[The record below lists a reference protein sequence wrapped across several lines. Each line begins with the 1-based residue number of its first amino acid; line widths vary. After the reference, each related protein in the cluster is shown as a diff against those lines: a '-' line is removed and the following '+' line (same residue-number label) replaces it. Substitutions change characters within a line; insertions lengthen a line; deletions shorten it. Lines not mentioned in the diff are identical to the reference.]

1 MYSGSDSQQLSGK
14 FKAPCWLPVTHA
26 CRVHKKSFCTW
37 WTLVAGTDFAIEY
50 GTGSMQGYLSADD
63 VTIGDAIVQGQVS
76 VCTGGLFD

>member
-1 MYSGSDSQQLSGK
+1 L
-14 FKAPCWLPVTHA
+14 
-26 CRVHKKSFCTW
+26 

-50 GTGSMQGYLSADD
+50 GTGCMQGYLSADD